1 MSNLYPALNELA
13 SEGLV
18 TCQRVEQDSR
28 PAKKIYELTEI
39 GRESCIKSLMNGKA
53 RHKVRSEFWF
63 ILAYAQFLPRD
74 RVRELLEQ
82 RLAEIDQSF
91 EQIQEITRQGSVLG
105 APFDGQAFIIGMAEA
120 SIEGERAYI
129 EKYRDA
135 LLAGA
140 PEQIFRPREPVGHE
154 VHAVAL

>member
-1 MSNLYPALNELA
+1 M
-13 SEGLV
+13 
-18 TCQRVEQDSR
+18 
-28 PAKKIYELTEI
+28 
-39 GRESCIKSLMNGKA
+39 
-53 RHKVRSEFWF
+53 
-63 ILAYAQFLPRD
+63 
-74 RVRELLEQ
+74 
-82 RLAEIDQSF
+82 
-91 EQIQEITRQGSVLG
+91 LG